1 MKNILTPRE
10 KFRGDRL
17 SALINRTEEAGTAML
32 GRQPFAAE
40 DGNVQMFT
48 MKPKFDLS
56 AFLAEKS
63 DPERIR
69 KYQKNRRYKETRKTA
84 PPSEAPEASS
94 ETP

>member
-1 MKNILTPRE
+1 M
-10 KFRGDRL
+10 
-17 SALINRTEEAGTAML
+17 
-32 GRQPFAAE
+32 
-40 DGNVQMFT
+40 QMFT

-69 KYQKNRRYKETRKTA
+69 KYQKNRRIKDTRKAATA
-84 PPSEAPEASS
+84 SAEPEVKS